1 MTLTRDQRKGLHTAL
16 ISAFSTEAKLRQF
29 VKLGLD
35 KNLDVIGI
43 GADLSERVLK
53 LIENAEDNGWEAEL
67 IFAARESNP
76 GNPNL
81 SAFVRVYE
89 TEFRVYETEYW
100 QELAQKAN
108 SYTPEEVDARN
119 VIVEVEAQ
127 VVRVIESQPNANDEF
142 MRLLVEIRDNLKEPG
157 TPATAKLKAALPLI
171 PGILSW
177 ELELDTES
185 SLRNVFQPIK
195 RMYKKAFDEG
205 KFDEGK

>member
-142 MRLLVEIRDNLKEPG
+142 MRLLHR
-157 TPATAKLKAALPLI
+157 
-171 PGILSW
+171 S
-177 ELELDTES
+177 
-185 SLRNVFQPIK
+185 F
-195 RMYKKAFDEG
+195 
-205 KFDEGK
+205 